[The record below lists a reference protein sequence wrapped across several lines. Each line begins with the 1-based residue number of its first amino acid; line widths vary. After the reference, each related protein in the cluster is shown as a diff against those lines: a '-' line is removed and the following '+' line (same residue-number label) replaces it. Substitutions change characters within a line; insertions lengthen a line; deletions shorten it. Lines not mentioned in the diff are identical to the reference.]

1 MKFEAVLLSFTKSIR
16 SFIFTTLAIT
26 IPYFLSSFDFS
37 SIDIGIVILVS
48 LAIST
53 LFLYVY
59 TALRI
64 MAKRKL
70 LLMAL
75 LFLISLTIFY
85 LQENVIFLFIA
96 LIVGGFSLSGRDLT
110 ANQSI
115 EQYTMSLYT
124 ENQNEKN
131 SIFAIYNFGSYGSGA
146 MASLFLF
153 LYNPSSFQLV
163 FLVNVLLS
171 LVQLAIYMA
180 IKFPEFV
187 PKKKGEKIEDKQ
199 TKGLVKSLAL
209 LFSVDSLGGGLVNN
223 SIITLFFKVV
233 YNLDVSQVGFIFI
246 IVNIITAFSIIASKY
261 ISGSIGLVRTMVY
274 THIISNIMLFM
285 VPVFHMLAVSEIFL
299 YLRQTTSQM
308 DVPAR
313 DSFVNTVI
321 PQESRVSSNS
331 VFIGVRNGMQIP
343 GPGIAGFVM
352 EIFPA
357 GVFFIAALTKISYDL
372 AFFLKYRENRI

>member
-1 MKFEAVLLSFTKSIR
+1 MKFEAILLSFTKSIR
-16 SFIFTTLAIT
+16 SFIFTSIAIT
-26 IPYFLSSFDFS
+26 IPYLLSNFDFS
-37 SIDIGIVILVS
+37 SLETGIVILIS

-53 LFLYVY
+53 IFLYAY
-59 TALRI
+59 TAFRI
-64 MAKRKL
+64 LAKRKI
-70 LLMAL
+70 LLMAF
-75 LFLISLTIFY
+75 LFLVSLTILY
-85 LQENVIFLFIA
+85 LEENVIFLFIA

-124 ENQNEKN
+124 ENQYRKN
-131 SIFAIYNFGSYGSGA
+131 SIFALYNFGSYASGA
-146 MASLFLF
+146 TASLFLF

-163 FLVNVLLS
+163 FLINVLLS
-171 LVQLAIYMA
+171 LVQVAIYLF

-187 PKKKGEKIEDKQ
+187 PRKKGEKIKDKE
-199 TKGLVKSLAL
+199 TRNLVRSLAI

-233 YNLDVSQVGFIFI
+233 YNLDISQVGLIFI
-246 IVNIITAFSIIASKY
+246 IVNIITALSIIGSRY
-261 ISGSIGLVRTMVY
+261 ISGNIGLVRTMVY

-285 VPVFHMLAVSEIFL
+285 VPVFHMLIVSEMFL
-299 YLRQTTSQM
+299 YLRQSTSQM

-321 PQESRVSSNS
+321 PQDSRVNSNS

-343 GPGIAGFVM
+343 GPGIAGFIM

-357 GVFFIAALTKISYDL
+357 GIFFMAALTKISYDL
-372 AFFLKYRENRI
+372 AFFLKYRENHI

>member
-1 MKFEAVLLSFTKSIR
+1 MKFEAILLSFTKSIR
-16 SFIFTTLAIT
+16 SFIFTSIAIT
-26 IPYFLSSFDFS
+26 IPYLLSSFDFS
-37 SIDIGIVILVS
+37 SLETGIVILIS

-53 LFLYVY
+53 IFLYAY
-59 TALRI
+59 TAFRI
-64 MAKRKL
+64 LAKRKI
-70 LLMAL
+70 LLMAF
-75 LFLISLTIFY
+75 LFLVSLTILY
-85 LQENVIFLFIA
+85 LEENVIFLFIA

-124 ENQNEKN
+124 ENQNQKN
-131 SIFAIYNFGSYGSGA
+131 SIFALYNFGSYASGA
-146 MASLFLF
+146 AASLFLF

-163 FLVNVLLS
+163 FLINVLLA
-171 LVQLAIYMA
+171 LVQVVIYLF

-187 PKKKGEKIEDKQ
+187 PRKRGEKIKDKE
-199 TKGLVKSLAL
+199 TRNLVRSLAI

-233 YNLDVSQVGFIFI
+233 YNLDISQVGLIFI
-246 IVNIITAFSIIASKY
+246 IVNIITALSIIGSRY
-261 ISGSIGLVRTMVY
+261 ISGNIGLVRTMVY

-285 VPVFHMLAVSEIFL
+285 VPVFHMLIVSEIFL
-299 YLRQTTSQM
+299 YLRQSTSQM

-321 PQESRVSSNS
+321 PQDSRVNSNS

-343 GPGIAGFVM
+343 GPGIAGFIM

-357 GVFFIAALTKISYDL
+357 GIFFMAALTKISYDL
-372 AFFLKYRENRI
+372 AFFLKYRENHI

>member
-1 MKFEAVLLSFTKSIR
+1 MKFEAILLSFTKSIR
-16 SFIFTTLAIT
+16 SFIFTSIAIT
-26 IPYFLSSFDFS
+26 IPYLLSNFDFS
-37 SIDIGIVILVS
+37 SLETGIVILIS

-53 LFLYVY
+53 IFLYAY
-59 TALRI
+59 TTFRI
-64 MAKRKL
+64 LAKRKI
-70 LLMAL
+70 LLMAF
-75 LFLISLTIFY
+75 LFLVSLTILY
-85 LQENVIFLFIA
+85 LEENVIFLFIA

-124 ENQNEKN
+124 ENQNQKN
-131 SIFAIYNFGSYGSGA
+131 SIFALYNFGSYASGA
-146 MASLFLF
+146 AASLFLF

-163 FLVNVLLS
+163 FLINVLLA
-171 LVQLAIYMA
+171 LVQVVIYLF

-187 PKKKGEKIEDKQ
+187 PRKRGEKIKDKE
-199 TKGLVKSLAL
+199 TRNLVRSLAI

-233 YNLDVSQVGFIFI
+233 YNLDISQVGLIFI
-246 IVNIITAFSIIASKY
+246 IVNIITALSIIGSRY
-261 ISGSIGLVRTMVY
+261 ISGNIGLVRTMVY

-285 VPVFHMLAVSEIFL
+285 VPVFHMLIVSEIFL
-299 YLRQTTSQM
+299 YLRQSTSQM

-321 PQESRVSSNS
+321 PQDSRVNSNS

-343 GPGIAGFVM
+343 GPGIAGFIM

-357 GVFFIAALTKISYDL
+357 GIFFMAALTKISYDL
-372 AFFLKYRENRI
+372 AFFLKYRENHI

>member
-1 MKFEAVLLSFTKSIR
+1 MKFEAILLSFTKSIR
-16 SFIFTTLAIT
+16 SFIFTSIAIT
-26 IPYFLSSFDFS
+26 IPYLLSNFDFS
-37 SIDIGIVILVS
+37 SLETGIVILIS

-53 LFLYVY
+53 IFLYAY
-59 TALRI
+59 TAFRI
-64 MAKRKL
+64 LAKRKI
-70 LLMAL
+70 LLMAF
-75 LFLISLTIFY
+75 LFLVSLTILY
-85 LQENVIFLFIA
+85 LEENVIFLFIA

-124 ENQNEKN
+124 ENQNQKN
-131 SIFAIYNFGSYGSGA
+131 SIFALYNFGSYASGA
-146 MASLFLF
+146 AASLFLF

-163 FLVNVLLS
+163 FLINVLLA
-171 LVQLAIYMA
+171 LVQVVIYLF

-187 PKKKGEKIEDKQ
+187 PRKRGEKIKDKE
-199 TKGLVKSLAL
+199 TRNLVRSLAI

-233 YNLDVSQVGFIFI
+233 YNLDISQVGLIFI
-246 IVNIITAFSIIASKY
+246 IVNIITALSIIGSRY
-261 ISGSIGLVRTMVY
+261 ISGNIGLVRTMVY

-285 VPVFHMLAVSEIFL
+285 VPVFHMLIVSEIFL
-299 YLRQTTSQM
+299 YLRQSTSQM

-321 PQESRVSSNS
+321 PQDSRVNSNS

-343 GPGIAGFVM
+343 GPGIAGFIM

-357 GVFFIAALTKISYDL
+357 GIFFMAALTKISYDL
-372 AFFLKYRENRI
+372 AFFLKYRENHI

>member
-1 MKFEAVLLSFTKSIR
+1 MKFEAILLSFTKSIR
-16 SFIFTTLAIT
+16 SFIFTSIAIT
-26 IPYFLSSFDFS
+26 IPYLLSNFDFS
-37 SIDIGIVILVS
+37 SLETGIVILIS

-53 LFLYVY
+53 IFLYAY
-59 TALRI
+59 TAFRI
-64 MAKRKL
+64 LAKRKI
-70 LLMAL
+70 LLMAF
-75 LFLISLTIFY
+75 LFLVSLTILY
-85 LQENVIFLFIA
+85 LEENVIFLFIA

-124 ENQNEKN
+124 ENQNQKN
-131 SIFAIYNFGSYGSGA
+131 SIFALYNFGSYASGA
-146 MASLFLF
+146 AASLFLF

-163 FLVNVLLS
+163 FLINVLLA
-171 LVQLAIYMA
+171 LVQVVIYLF

-187 PKKKGEKIEDKQ
+187 PRKRGEKIKDKE
-199 TKGLVKSLAL
+199 TRNLVRSLAI

-233 YNLDVSQVGFIFI
+233 YNLDISQVGLIFI
-246 IVNIITAFSIIASKY
+246 IVNIITALSIIGSRY
-261 ISGSIGLVRTMVY
+261 ISGNIGLVRTMVY
-274 THIISNIMLFM
+274 THLISNIMLFM
-285 VPVFHMLAVSEIFL
+285 VPVFHMLIVSEIFL
-299 YLRQTTSQM
+299 YLRQSTSQM

-321 PQESRVSSNS
+321 PQDSRVNSNS

-343 GPGIAGFVM
+343 GPGIAGFIM

-357 GVFFIAALTKISYDL
+357 GIFFMAALTKISYDL
-372 AFFLKYRENRI
+372 AFFLKYRENHI

>member
-1 MKFEAVLLSFTKSIR
+1 MKFEAILLSFTKSIR
-16 SFIFTTLAIT
+16 SFIFTSIAIT
-26 IPYFLSSFDFS
+26 IPYLLSSFDFS
-37 SIDIGIVILVS
+37 SLETGIVILIS

-53 LFLYVY
+53 IFLYAY
-59 TALRI
+59 TAFRI
-64 MAKRKL
+64 LAKRKI
-70 LLMAL
+70 LLMAF
-75 LFLISLTIFY
+75 LFLVSLTILY
-85 LQENVIFLFIA
+85 LEENVIFLFIA

-124 ENQNEKN
+124 ENQNQKN
-131 SIFAIYNFGSYGSGA
+131 SIFALYNFGSYASGA
-146 MASLFLF
+146 AASLFLF

-163 FLVNVLLS
+163 FLINVLLA
-171 LVQLAIYMA
+171 LVQVVIYLF

-187 PKKKGEKIEDKQ
+187 PRKRGEKIKDKE
-199 TKGLVKSLAL
+199 TRNLVRSLAI

-233 YNLDVSQVGFIFI
+233 YNLDISQVGLIFI
-246 IVNIITAFSIIASKY
+246 IVNIITALSIIGYRY
-261 ISGSIGLVRTMVY
+261 ISGNIGLVRTMVY

-285 VPVFHMLAVSEIFL
+285 VPVFHMLIVSEIFL
-299 YLRQTTSQM
+299 YLRQSTSQM

-321 PQESRVSSNS
+321 PQDSRVNSNS

-343 GPGIAGFVM
+343 GPGIAGFIM

-357 GVFFIAALTKISYDL
+357 GIFFMAALTKISYDL
-372 AFFLKYRENRI
+372 AFFLKYRENHI

>member
-26 IPYFLSSFDFS
+26 IPYFLASFDFS

-53 LFLYVY
+53 LFLYLY

-171 LVQLAIYMA
+171 LVQFAIYLA

>member
-1 MKFEAVLLSFTKSIR
+1 MA
-16 SFIFTTLAIT
+16 
-26 IPYFLSSFDFS
+26 FLF
-37 SIDIGIVILVS
+37 LVS
-48 LAIST
+48 LTI
-53 LFLYVY
+53 LY
-59 TALRI
+59 LE
-64 MAKRKL
+64 
-70 LLMAL
+70 
-75 LFLISLTIFY
+75 
-85 LQENVIFLFIA
+85 ENVIFLFIA

-124 ENQNEKN
+124 ENQNQKN
-131 SIFAIYNFGSYGSGA
+131 SIFALYNFGSYASGA
-146 MASLFLF
+146 AASLFLF

-163 FLVNVLLS
+163 FLINVLLA
-171 LVQLAIYMA
+171 LVQVVIYLF

-187 PKKKGEKIEDKQ
+187 PRKRGEKIKDKE
-199 TKGLVKSLAL
+199 TRNLVRSLAI

-233 YNLDVSQVGFIFI
+233 YNLDISQVGLIFI
-246 IVNIITAFSIIASKY
+246 IVNIITALSIIGSRY
-261 ISGSIGLVRTMVY
+261 ISGNIGLVRTMVY

-285 VPVFHMLAVSEIFL
+285 VPVFHMLIVSEIFL
-299 YLRQTTSQM
+299 YLRQSTSQM

-321 PQESRVSSNS
+321 PQDSRVNSNS

-343 GPGIAGFVM
+343 GPGIAGFIM

-357 GVFFIAALTKISYDL
+357 GIFFMAALTKISYDL
-372 AFFLKYRENRI
+372 AFFLKYRENHI

>member
-124 ENQNEKN
+124 ENQNQKN

-153 LYNPSSFQLV
+153 LYNPSSFQFV

-171 LVQLAIYMA
+171 LVQFAIYVA

-246 IVNIITAFSIIASKY
+246 IVNIITAVSIIASKY
-261 ISGSIGLVRTMVY
+261 VSGNIGLVRTMVY

>member
-1 MKFEAVLLSFTKSIR
+1 MKFEAILLSFTKSIR
-16 SFIFTTLAIT
+16 SFIFTSLAIT
-26 IPYFLSSFDFS
+26 IPYFLASFDFS
-37 SIDIGIVILVS
+37 SLEIGIVILVS

-53 LFLYVY
+53 IFLYVY
-59 TALRI
+59 TAVRI

-85 LQENVIFLFIA
+85 LEENVIFLFIA

-124 ENQNEKN
+124 DNQNQKN
-131 SIFAIYNFGSYGSGA
+131 SMFAVYNFGSYGSGA
-146 MASLFLF
+146 IASLFLF

-163 FLVNVLLS
+163 FLINVILS
-171 LVQLAIYMA
+171 LVQVAIYLF
-180 IKFPEFV
+180 IKFPAFV
-187 PKKKGEKIEDKQ
+187 PKKKGERIHDEK
-199 TKGLVKSLAL
+199 TKSLVRSLAL

-223 SIITLFFKVV
+223 SIITLFFKVI

-246 IVNIITAFSIIASKY
+246 IVNIITALSIIGSKY
-261 ISGSIGLVRTMVY
+261 ISGNIGLVRTMVY
-274 THIISNIMLFM
+274 THIMSNIMLFM
-285 VPVFHMLAVSEIFL
+285 VPVFHMLVVSEVFL
-299 YLRQTTSQM
+299 YLRQSTSQM

-321 PQESRVSSNS
+321 PQESRVNSNS
-331 VFIGVRNGMQIP
+331 VFIGIRNGMQIP
-343 GPGIAGFVM
+343 GPGIAGIIM
-352 EIFPA
+352 EIFPP
-357 GVFFIAALTKISYDL
+357 GIFFMAALTKISYDL
-372 AFFLKYRENRI
+372 AFFLKYRDNRI